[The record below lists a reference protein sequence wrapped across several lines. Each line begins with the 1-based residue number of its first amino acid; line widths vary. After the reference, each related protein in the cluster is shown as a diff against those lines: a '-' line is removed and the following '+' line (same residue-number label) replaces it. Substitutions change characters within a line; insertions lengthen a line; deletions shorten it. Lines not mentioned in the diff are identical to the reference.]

1 MVGIKKMNKAIKIL
15 KDNFKKDINID
26 QIEILLHLADN
37 EPEPV
42 SYSALSQLMDK
53 PPEIIT
59 RNIEMLSGHYLK
71 DPING
76 EWVDTG
82 LGLVKAVPS
91 PSDSEDHVA
100 FLTDRGTKVVWILNE
115 LIR

>member
-1 MVGIKKMNKAIKIL
+1 MHGIKKMNKAIRIL
-15 KDNFKKDINID
+15 RDYVNKDINID
-26 QIEILLHLADN
+26 QLAILLHLADN

-42 SYSALSQLMDK
+42 SYSTLSKLMDNSK
-53 PPEIIT
+53 ASIS

-71 DPING
+71 DPITG

-82 LGLVKAVPS
+82 LGLVKTSPS
-91 PSDSEDHVA
+91 PHDSEDCVA

-115 LIR
+115 LIE